1 MVISEGEIVLRLLL
15 AALLGACVGLEREL
29 RNQPAGLRTHIILA
43 LGATLAMCISINLA
57 MEFRPYAPN
66 GDPARLAA
74 QVISGIGFLGAG
86 AILRYGTSVRGL
98 TTATSLWTIAIVGLG
113 VGAGHYF
120 SAIATSILLL
130 VALIVLDEIEKRFTQ
145 GSTIKLVSLK
155 ALDRPQLVDELKR
168 ELTEHD
174 IEVKSINVTKNIKKK
189 EVKLEATIMVLNK
202 QNIGQL
208 IGILS
213 HIQGAKGFDIH

>member
-86 AILRYGTSVRGL
+86 AILRYGTNVRGL
-98 TTATSLWTIAIVGLG
+98 TTAISLWTIAIVGLG

-130 VALIVLDEIEKRFTQ
+130 VALIVLDELEKRFTQ
-145 GSTIKLVSLK
+145 GSTIRLVSLK

-213 HIQGAKGFDIH
+213 HIQGAKGFNIH

>member
-213 HIQGAKGFDIH
+213 HIQGAKGFNIH

>member
-43 LGATLAMCISINLA
+43 LGATLAMCISIDLA

-130 VALIVLDEIEKRFTQ
+130 VALIVLDQIEKRFTQ
-145 GSTIKLVSLK
+145 GSTIRLVSLK

-168 ELTEHD
+168 ELTELD
-174 IEVKSINVTKNIKKK
+174 IEIKSINVTKNLK
-189 EVKLEATIMVLNK
+189 ENEVDLEATIMVLNK

>member
-43 LGATLAMCISINLA
+43 LGATLAMCISIDLA
-57 MEFRPYAPN
+57 MEFRPYVPN

-130 VALIVLDEIEKRFTQ
+130 VALVVLDEIEKRFTQ
-145 GSTIKLVSLK
+145 GSTIRLVSLK

-168 ELTEHD
+168 ELTELD
-174 IEVKSINVTKNIKKK
+174 IEVKSINVTKNLKKN
-189 EVKLEATIMVLNK
+189 EVDLEATIMVLNK